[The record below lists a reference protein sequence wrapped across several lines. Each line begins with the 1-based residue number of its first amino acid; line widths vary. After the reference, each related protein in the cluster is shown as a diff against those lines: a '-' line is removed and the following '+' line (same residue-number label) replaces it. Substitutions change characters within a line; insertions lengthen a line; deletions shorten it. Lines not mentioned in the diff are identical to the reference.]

1 MWELYEAVCKHALGW
16 IIPPPPPSS
25 QTCLLRDRL
34 LFPWDIRELTE
45 VLPPFL
51 ALVEFCYQFI
61 LAAPGIT
68 ELSLYPRAID
78 PWSWKGSSL

>member
-16 IIPPPPPSS
+16 IIPPSSS
-25 QTCLLRDRL
+25 QTCLLRDHL

-61 LAAPGIT
+61 LAAPAIT
-68 ELSLYPRAID
+68 ELSLYPR
-78 PWSWKGSSL
+78 SLELEGIFLVA

>member
-16 IIPPPPPSS
+16 IIPPSSS
-25 QTCLLRDRL
+25 QTCLLRDHL

-45 VLPPFL
+45 VLP
-51 ALVEFCYQFI
+51 
-61 LAAPGIT
+61 
-68 ELSLYPRAID
+68 LSLHLLNFVTNSFLLLQQSRSSLCILD